1 MKHDLARSMVN
12 GIVSHLFKYF
22 YINSIFLFLQ
32 AIDHIINSAAK
43 MNYMFGGQIPV
54 PIVFRGPNG
63 SAVGI
68 GAQHIHVM
76 SIFYKFEVNPP
87 RVLL

>member
-1 MKHDLARSMVN
+1 MSTC
-12 GIVSHLFKYF
+12 
-22 YINSIFLFLQ
+22 
-32 AIDHIINSAAK
+32 
-43 MNYMFGGQIPV
+43 QIPV

-63 SAVGI
+63 SAAGI

-87 RVLL
+87 GVLL